1 MAEKLPM
8 KIPLKAQVKEFVTLT
23 KFQYVAML
31 GMGISGMASLLNIYD
46 AISKISEKSDK
57 SVTQEMKDLLRVKF
71 IVILVISIVAIIV
84 GILIGYFLRTG
95 RTFGFGL
102 SVGGLF
108 GILYAGSMQL
118 SDLSNTA
125 KITGSLSMFVTF
137 ILVGV
142 LADRL
147 AISGT
152 NKKD

>member
-1 MAEKLPM
+1 MTDKLPM
-8 KIPLKAQVKEFVTLT
+8 KLSMKSKLKDFVSLT

-46 AISKISEKSDK
+46 AISKISEKSNK
-57 SVTQEMKDLLRVKF
+57 AVTDEMKELLRVKF
-71 IVILVISIVAIIV
+71 IVILVISIVAVVV
-84 GILIGYFLRTG
+84 GIMIGYFLRTG

-102 SVGGLF
+102 SIAGLF
-108 GILYAGSMQL
+108 GLLYAGSMQL
-118 SDLSNTA
+118 TDLSNTA

-147 AISGT
+147 AIKSE
-152 NKKD
+152 KSE

>member
-1 MAEKLPM
+1 MSEKLSMNLPM
-8 KIPLKAQVKEFVTLT
+8 KSKIKEFVTLS

-57 SVTQEMKDLLRVKF
+57 SVTPEMKELLRVKF
-71 IVILVISIVAIIV
+71 IVILVISIVAIVV
-84 GILIGYFLRTG
+84 GVLIGYFLRTG

-108 GILYAGSMQL
+108 GLLYAGSIQL
-118 SDLSNTA
+118 NDLSNTA
-125 KITGSLSMFVTF
+125 KITGSLSMFVAF
-137 ILVGV
+137 ILIGV

-147 AISGT
+147 ALST
-152 NKKD
+152 KTD